1 MKLILELIFFY
12 EFVRWDV
19 LANSI
24 GNLFG
29 EGSGIIIAALLKMIS
44 IFIITP
50 ILLGVVIII
59 PCLCAYLIISK
70 YGREQHAK
78 KMQKLLGVLQRKC
91 RFNKTAGKH
100 SFKY

>member
-1 MKLILELIFFY
+1 MLVKEGFMKLILELIFFY

-50 ILLGVVIII
+50 ILLGTVIII
-59 PCLCAYLIISK
+59 PCLCAYLIITSMRGAYHERTLHKHLQNSK
-70 YGREQHAK
+70 
-78 KMQKLLGVLQRKC
+78 
-91 RFNKTAGKH
+91 
-100 SFKY
+100 S

>member
-1 MKLILELIFFY
+1 MKYIFFY
-12 EFVRWDV
+12 ELIDWTKFASSMEP
-19 LANSI
+19 L
-24 GNLFG
+24 LG
-29 EGSGIIIAALLKMIS
+29 EGGGIIISALLKIVS
-44 IFIITP
+44 ILVITP
-50 ILLGVVIII
+50 LFIII

>member
-50 ILLGVVIII
+50 ILLGTVIII
-59 PCLCAYLIISK
+59 PCLCAYLILSN
-70 YGREQHAK
+70 YGRERHANK
-78 KMQKLLGVLQRKC
+78 IQKLPSYLQRKC
-91 RFNKTAGKH
+91 RLIKTTSQH
-100 SFKY
+100 SFKH